1 MLDKIFKKQ
10 SKKQENEEDEPT
22 VVFGRYS
29 DNNKSIEKVEKWN
42 ESDALFKE
50 KKYRDSII
58 SFFDYLK
65 DDEVENV
72 IHEPNSDGGTFQIY
86 QGSKIIRGFYDT
98 KTFEAEVNLA
108 VMPQPSVPVMRRL
121 LEMNFK
127 LYYSRY
133 ALNGEKLSMLFDSN
147 IETCNPSKLYYG
159 LKELATKADKHDDLL
174 VQDFTSLLPIDT
186 DHINEIPE
194 EEKAIKFKYFKK
206 WIKETL
212 ELIEKV
218 DADKYSGGIAY
229 MLLALAYRID
239 YLIVPE
245 GRLLSEIEKIVEI
258 YFKKDERLVTEKNQ
272 EMIHGFQALLDKSK
286 EEFYPYLFR
295 SKFTFSIVSPQ
306 SFKTISDAIYNAN
319 QNINWYKE
327 NKQPDI
333 AAQISEYGIAY
344 CQFSYS
350 LPRPVTDLFHLFM
363 MINYPDFF
371 TELGF
376 KKQYYN
382 KEANQFDQEAII
394 ATINEI
400 QKAWKEKYPEMKF
413 NTDRLKFEN
422 LVSFN
427 QSFTNE
433 IEALNMETK

>member
-10 SKKQENEEDEPT
+10 FKRQDNGDEEPA
-22 VVFGRYS
+22 VLFGRYS

-50 KKYRDSII
+50 KKFKESIVT
-58 SFFDYLK
+58 FFDYLR
-65 DDEVENV
+65 DDDVENV
-72 IHEPNSDGGTFQIY
+72 IHEPNGEGGTFQIY
-86 QGSKIIRGFYDT
+86 QGSKIIRGFYD
-98 KTFEAEVNLA
+98 KDTFEAEAVLA
-108 VMPQPSVPVMRRL
+108 SMPQPSVPVMRRL

-127 LYYSRY
+127 LYYSRH
-133 ALNGEKLSMLFDSN
+133 ALNADKLSMLFDSN

-174 VQDFTSLLPIDT
+174 VQDFTSLSPVGIE
-186 DHINEIPE
+186 HIIEIPE
-194 EEKAIKFKYFKK
+194 EEKAIKFKYYKK
-206 WIKETL
+206 WIRETL

-229 MLLALAYRID
+229 LLLALAYRID
-239 YLIVPE
+239 YLVVPE
-245 GRLLSEIEKIVEI
+245 GKLLSEIEKIVEI

-272 EMIHGFQALLDKSK
+272 EMMHGFQALLDKSK

-295 SKFTFSIVSPQ
+295 AKYTFSIVSPQ

-327 NKQPDI
+327 NKQPGI

-350 LPRPVTDLFHLFM
+350 LPKPITDLFHLFM

-371 TELGF
+371 AELGY
-376 KKQYYN
+376 KKQYYD
-382 KEANQFDQEAII
+382 KEKNEFDKDAII
-394 ATINEI
+394 ETINEI
-400 QKAWKEKYPEMKF
+400 QGAWQEKYPEMKF
-413 NTDRLKFEN
+413 KTDKLKFDD